1 MCKVGDIIVVKNYVS
16 QGREISKHSFVV
28 LSTEK
33 GEIQGLDY
41 DLVCNVMSSF
51 HSEEQRKKKLKYPG
65 NFEYS
70 SDSENIKNGHGKD
83 GYIKAEQ
90 FYYFDR
96 SKTDFYVLGNVTPE
110 LFQALIEFINQ
121 LTDIEV
127 IIDNLD
133 AK

>member
-16 QGREISKHSFVV
+16 QGREINRHSFVV

-33 GEIQGLDY
+33 GKIQGLDY

-51 HSEEQRKKKLKYPG
+51 HSEEQRRKKLNYPG

-70 SDSENIKNGHGKD
+70 AAEEKIKNGHGKD

-90 FYYFDR
+90 FYYFDS
-96 SKTDFYVLGNVTPE
+96 SKIDFYVLGNVTPE
-110 LFQALIEFINQ
+110 LFNALIDFING
-121 LTDIEV
+121 LTDIEIV
-127 IIDNLD
+127 LDNLE
-133 AK
+133 

>member
-1 MCKVGDIIVVKNYVS
+1 MCKVGDIIVVRNYVS
-16 QGREISKHSFVV
+16 QGKTLGKHSFVV

-51 HSEEQRKKKLKYPG
+51 HSEEQRRKKLNYPG
-65 NFEYS
+65 NFEYPAS
-70 SDSENIKNGHGKD
+70 AENIKNGHGKD

-90 FYYFDR
+90 FYYFDS

-110 LFQALIEFINQ
+110 LFNALIEFINQ

-127 IIDNLD
+127 VVDNL
-133 AK
+133 

>member
-16 QGREISKHSFVV
+16 QGRTLSRHSFVV

-51 HSEEQRKKKLKYPG
+51 HSEDQRRKKLSYPG
-65 NFEYS
+65 NFEYPAS
-70 SDSENIKNGHGKD
+70 EENINNRHGKD

-110 LFQALIEFINQ
+110 LFNALIEFINQ
-121 LTDIEV
+121 LSDIEIV
-127 IIDNLD
+127 IDNL
-133 AK
+133 